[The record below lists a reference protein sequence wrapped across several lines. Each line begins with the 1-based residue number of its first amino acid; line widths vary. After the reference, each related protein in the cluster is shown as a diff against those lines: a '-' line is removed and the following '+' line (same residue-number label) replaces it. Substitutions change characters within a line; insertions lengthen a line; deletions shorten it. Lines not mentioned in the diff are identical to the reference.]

1 MGLTDKIRAAVDQ
14 TAASAKAKIG
24 AVTHDPALQAEGHA
38 QNAVGHAK
46 QSDSDSG
53 NLEER
58 AREIADRPGG
68 LVHGGPDLVCES
80 HQVLPPISH

>member
-14 TAASAKAKIG
+14 TAGSAKAKIG

-53 NLEER
+53 NL
-58 AREIADRPGG
+58 
-68 LVHGGPDLVCES
+68 
-80 HQVLPPISH
+80 

>member
-14 TAASAKAKIG
+14 TAGSAKAKIG
-24 AVTHDPALQAEGHA
+24 AATNDHALQAEGHA

-58 AREIADRPGG
+58 AREIADRPG
-68 LVHGGPDLVCES
+68 
-80 HQVLPPISH
+80 